1 MVSTTFN
8 NLSDEKQTKIRR
20 ALLKEFSSEPLATAQ
35 VAPIVKTAG
44 IARGAF
50 YKYFDDL
57 TDAYKY
63 LYGVAMRDIHSE
75 INNETGG
82 QFQPQFYLDQV
93 KAFVQG
99 ARESE
104 YFGLIKMHLMKNES
118 LVSQGS
124 VDPKTV
130 TSPEWAT
137 MILSHEA
144 IKQIIINPDSQVG
157 VMSHLLDALNLLAG
171 KGNA

>member
-1 MVSTTFN
+1 MVSTTFT
-8 NLSDEKQTKIRR
+8 NLSDEKQAKIRH
-20 ALLKEFSSEPLATAQ
+20 ALLEEFSTEPLAAAQ

-82 QFQPQFYLDQV
+82 AFQPQFYLDQV
-93 KAFVQG
+93 DAFVKG
-99 ARESE
+99 ARDSE

-118 LVSQGS
+118 LISQRI
-124 VDPKTV
+124 VDPQTV
-130 TSPEWAT
+130 TTTEWAT

-144 IKQIIINPDSQVG
+144 IKQIIINPETQRE
-157 VMSHLLDALNLLAG
+157 VMKKLSGALNLLAG

>member
-1 MVSTTFN
+1 MVSTTFT
-8 NLSDEKQTKIRR
+8 NLSDEKQTKIRQ
-20 ALLKEFSSEPLATAQ
+20 ALLKEFSEEPLATAQ

-82 QFQPQFYLDQV
+82 AFEPQFYLDQV
-93 KAFVQG
+93 DAFVEG
-99 ARESE
+99 ARDSQ

-118 LVSQGS
+118 LISQGS

-130 TSPEWAT
+130 TAPEWAT

-144 IKQIIINPDSQVG
+144 IKQIIVNPDTQRE
-157 VMSHLLDALNLLAG
+157 VMSKLSDALNLLAG